1 MERSATSVTSAF
13 LSLALLATELLGGPV
28 VDGDPISATIDQ
40 RVGHAQPMGA
50 AAQPE
55 GQPLFVDGQRQRHV
69 EGPLKRG
76 IHELRDPSG
85 WPAEPAAVAG
95 ALDPARFE
103 AAVVAVCG
111 EVAPDAGLPE
121 LARLV
126 REAAAETHADAF
138 LLAAL
143 AYRESRCR
151 PGLVTATG
159 VGLLQIQPKMFA
171 KDARLPFPHEA
182 LEKERLLDPAAN
194 LRVGAALLEMWTTE
208 HAALDAASGSTPH
221 RTAIAHFVWGD
232 RVWSATAED
241 RTLVARRR
249 LMDLYAGAPLVV
261 RPSPLGLDIVSPLE
275 GGIRLG
281 TSGPGADRDD
291 GKRAHRGLDVDATVG
306 EPVRA
311 VADGVVQFAGLDL
324 PGQLPAR
331 EVLPRQIKRFRNKRM
346 GPGGFFVRINHA
358 DGIRSGYFHLT
369 SFRVVIG
376 QAVKAGEVIG
386 TVGRSGIKVSGS
398 HLHFEV
404 HKDGELGDPV
414 AFLSA
419 FVLPPSQ
426 TITHELAMAEKHERL
441 ARVRRVA
448 RRRARAER
456 AAAHA
461 AASSAPAHA
470 AVTTAAPATLA
481 FAQ

>member
-1 MERSATSVTSAF
+1 MIAA
-13 LSLALLATELLGGPV
+13 LLPLALLATELLGGPV
-28 VDGDPISATIDQ
+28 VDQDSISTTIDQ
-40 RVGHAQPMGA
+40 RVGRAQPMGTA
-50 AAQPE
+50 PADAQ
-55 GQPLFVDGQRQRHV
+55 LYV
-69 EGPLKRG
+69 EGKRERHTSEPLKRG

-85 WPAEPAAVAG
+85 WPAEPPAVTGTLDAARFDAAVA
-95 ALDPARFE
+95 
-103 AAVVAVCG
+103 AVCG
-111 EVAPDAGLPE
+111 EVAPSAGLPE
-121 LARLV
+121 IARLV
-126 REAAAETHADAF
+126 REAAADTHADAF

-143 AYRESRCR
+143 VYRESRCR
-151 PGLVTATG
+151 ASLVTPTG

-171 KDARLPFPHEA
+171 PGARLPFPREA
-182 LEKERLLDPAAN
+182 LDKERLLDPAAN
-194 LRVGAALLEMWTTE
+194 LRVGAALLEMWASE

-221 RTAIAHFVWGD
+221 RTAVAHFVWGD

-249 LMDLYAGAPLVV
+249 LMDLYAAAPLVV

-275 GGIRLG
+275 GGTRLG
-281 TSGPGADRDD
+281 TSGPGADRDG

-311 VADGVVQFAGLDL
+311 VADGVVQFAGIDL

-331 EVLPRQIKRFRNKRM
+331 ELLPRQLKRWRNRNM

-369 SFRVVIG
+369 SFRVLIG
-376 QAVKAGEVIG
+376 QTVKAGEVIG
-386 TVGRSGIKVSGS
+386 TVGRSGVKVSGS
-398 HLHFEV
+398 HLHFEI

-419 FVLPPSQ
+419 FVLPPQQ

-441 ARVRRVA
+441 AHLRRVA
-448 RRRARAER
+448 RHRARAAR
-456 AAAHA
+456 AAQ
-461 AASSAPAHA
+461 HA
-470 AVTTAAPATLA
+470 AVLTGMPARLA
-481 FAQ
+481 LAQ

>member
-1 MERSATSVTSAF
+1 MERGANAVIAA
-13 LSLALLATELLGGPV
+13 LLPLALLATELLGGPV
-28 VDGDPISATIDQ
+28 VDGDPISTTIDQ
-40 RVGHAQPMGA
+40 RVGRAQPMGA
-50 AAQPE
+50 AAAPA
-55 GQPLFVDGQRQRHV
+55 FVDGQRQRHTA
-69 EGPLKRG
+69 GPLKRG

-85 WPAEPAAVAG
+85 WPAEPAPVTG
-95 ALDPARFE
+95 ALDAARFD

-111 EVAPDAGLPE
+111 EVAPNAGLPE
-121 LARLV
+121 IARHV
-126 REAAAETHADAF
+126 REAAADTHSDAF

-143 AYRESRCR
+143 VYRESRCR
-151 PGLVTATG
+151 ASLVTATG

-171 KDARLPFPHEA
+171 PRARLPFPREA

-194 LRVGAALLEMWTTE
+194 LRVGAALLEMWSNE

-221 RTAIAHFVWGD
+221 RTAVAHFVWGD

-249 LMDLYAGAPLVV
+249 LLDLYAGAPLVV
-261 RPSPLGLDIVSPLE
+261 RPSSLGLDIVSPLE
-275 GGIRLG
+275 GGTRLG
-281 TSGPGADRDD
+281 TSGPGADRED
-291 GKRAHRGLDVDATVG
+291 GKREHRGLDVDATVG

-331 EVLPRQIKRFRNKRM
+331 EVLPRQIRRFRNRAM
-346 GPGGFFVRINHA
+346 GPGGFFVRVMHA

-376 QAVKAGEVIG
+376 QTVKAGEVIG

-414 AFLSA
+414 AFLAA
-419 FVLPPSQ
+419 FVLPPNQ

-441 ARVRRVA
+441 ARA
-448 RRRARAER
+448 RRRSRHARLEAKR
-456 AAAHA
+456 H
-461 AASSAPAHA
+461 
-470 AVTTAAPATLA
+470 LG
-481 FAQ
+481 

>member
-1 MERSATSVTSAF
+1 VTAA
-13 LSLALLATELLGGPV
+13 LLPLALLATELLGGPV
-28 VDGDPISATIDQ
+28 VDGDPISSTIDH
-40 RVGHAQPMGA
+40 RVGRAQPMGA
-50 AAQPE
+50 QPMGAQP
-55 GQPLFVDGQRQRHV
+55 QLFVDGQRERHV
-69 EGPLKRG
+69 AGPLKRG
-76 IHELRDPSG
+76 IHELRDPAG
-85 WPAEPAAVAG
+85 WPVEPAPIAG
-95 ALDPARFE
+95 PLDPARFE
-103 AAVVAVCG
+103 AAVVAICG
-111 EVAPDAGLPE
+111 EVAPSAGLPE
-121 LARLV
+121 VARVV

-143 AYRESRCR
+143 VYRESRCR
-151 PGLVTATG
+151 PSLVTPAG
-159 VGLLQIQPKMFA
+159 IGLLQIQPAMFA
-171 KDARLPFPHEA
+171 PGARLPFAREA
-182 LEKERLLDPAAN
+182 LERERLLDPAAN
-194 LRVGAALLEMWTTE
+194 LRVGAALLEMWSSE
-208 HAALDAASGSTPH
+208 HAALDGASGSTPH
-221 RTAIAHFVWGD
+221 RTAVAHFVWGD

-261 RPSPLGLDIVSPLE
+261 RPSSLGLDIVSPLE
-275 GGIRLG
+275 GGTRLG

-291 GKRAHRGLDVDATVG
+291 GKRAHRGEDVDATVG

-311 VADGVVQFAGLDL
+311 VADGVVQFAGIDL

-331 EVLPRQIKRFRNKRM
+331 ELLPRQLKRWRYRTM

-358 DGIRSGYFHLT
+358 DGVRSGYFHLT
-369 SFRVVIG
+369 SFRVLIG
-376 QAVKAGEVIG
+376 QTVKAGEVIG

-404 HKDGELGDPV
+404 HKDGELQDPV
-414 AFLSA
+414 AFLAA

-441 ARVRRVA
+441 AHLRHVARVA

-456 AAAHA
+456 AARA
-461 AASSAPAHA
+461 AAPAG
-470 AVTTAAPATLA
+470 APATLA

>member
-1 MERSATSVTSAF
+1 LTITVTAA
-13 LSLALLATELLGGPV
+13 LLPLALLATELLGGPV
-28 VDGDPISATIDQ
+28 VDGDPMQAGQAAIDQ
-40 RVGHAQPMGA
+40 RVGRAQPLA
-50 AAQPE
+50 AAPDAALYVE
-55 GQPLFVDGQRQRHV
+55 GQRQRQTS
-69 EGPLKRG
+69 EPLKRG

-85 WPAEPAAVAG
+85 WPAEPPPVAG
-95 ALDPARFE
+95 PLDAARFE
-103 AAVVAVCG
+103 AAVVSVCG
-111 EVAPDAGLPE
+111 EVAPSAGLPE

-143 AYRESRCR
+143 VYRESRCR
-151 PGLVTATG
+151 SSLVTPAG
-159 VGLLQIQPKMFA
+159 VGLLQIQPRMFGPG
-171 KDARLPFPHEA
+171 ARLPFPREA

-194 LRVGAALLEMWTTE
+194 LRVGAALLEMWGSE

-275 GGIRLG
+275 GGTRLG

-291 GKRAHRGLDVDATVG
+291 GKRSHRGLDVDATVG

-331 EVLPRQIKRFRNKRM
+331 ELLPRQLKRWRNRAM

-369 SFRVVIG
+369 SFRVLIG
-376 QAVKAGEVIG
+376 QTVKAGEVIG

-414 AFLSA
+414 AFLSP
-419 FVLPPSQ
+419 FVLPPNQ

-441 ARVRRVA
+441 AHLRRLA
-448 RRRARAER
+448 RRRARAVR
-456 AAAHA
+456 AAHA
-461 AASSAPAHA
+461 SAPAG
-470 AVTTAAPATLA
+470 APATLA

>member
-1 MERSATSVTSAF
+1 VISAI
-13 LSLALLATELLGGPV
+13 LPIALLATELLGGPV
-28 VDGDPISATIDQ
+28 VDSDPMTTIDQ
-40 RVGHAQPMGA
+40 RVGRAQPIAPSADPADAEPVA
-50 AAQPE
+50 AEPAFAQPAGE
-55 GQPLFVDGQRQRHV
+55 PAFVEGQRQRHV
-69 EGPLKRG
+69 AGPLKRG
-76 IHELRDPSG
+76 VFELRDPSG
-85 WPAEPAAVAG
+85 WPAEPAPVTG

-103 AAVVAVCG
+103 AAVVALCG

-126 REAAAETHADAF
+126 REAAAETHSDAF

-151 PGLVTATG
+151 PGLVTPAG

-171 KDARLPFPHEA
+171 AGARLPFPREA

-194 LRVGAALLEMWTTE
+194 LRVGAALLEMWGTE

-221 RTAIAHFVWGD
+221 RTAVAHFVWGD

-249 LMDLYAGAPLVV
+249 LLDRYAAAPLLV

-275 GGIRLG
+275 GGTRLG
-281 TSGPGADRDD
+281 TSGPGADRDN
-291 GKRAHRGLDVDATVG
+291 GRRAHRGLDVDATVG

-311 VADGVVQFAGLDL
+311 VADGVVQFAGVDL
-324 PGQLPAR
+324 PGKLPAR
-331 EVLPRQIKRFRNKRM
+331 ELLPRQLRRFHRAM

-358 DGIRSGYFHLT
+358 DGVRSGYFHLT
-369 SFRVVIG
+369 SFRVLIG
-376 QAVKAGEVIG
+376 QTVKAGEVIG
-386 TVGRSGIKVSGS
+386 TVGRTGIKVSGS

-419 FVLPPSQ
+419 FVLPPNA

-441 ARVRRVA
+441 ARVHRRMRHARLQA
-448 RRRARAER
+448 RRHRLATD
-456 AAAHA
+456 
-461 AASSAPAHA
+461 P
-470 AVTTAAPATLA
+470 TAG
-481 FAQ
+481 